1 MILAAASDH
10 NNQRQVSED
19 TREAMITE
27 NVDLVNYIV
36 GRVAV
41 TLPDGVDRED
51 LVSAGLIGLIK
62 AVDRYDPS
70 RGNKFRTYASTVVR
84 GEIMESLRSRDWAPR
99 SVRRRARKLEETVR
113 ELSRRLGR
121 SPTDEEIADALNMS
135 TDEYSELLS
144 LTSRTNIAS
153 LQDLFDR
160 DDSDGSETP
169 AIPDPT
175 DTSDPAE
182 VVEEEAIMEVVAEEV
197 ERLPERDRQV
207 IGLYYDEE
215 LTMKE
220 IGHILDVTESRVC
233 QIHTQAIVRLRVS
246 VQRRLSAA

>member
-1 MILAAASDH
+1 MTLATASDQ
-10 NNQRQVSED
+10 NNHRQMSQD
-19 TREAMITE
+19 AREAMISE

-41 TLPDGVDRED
+41 HLPDGVDRDD
-51 LVSAGLIGLIK
+51 LISAGLIGLIK

-84 GEIMESLRSRDWAPR
+84 GEIMESLRARDWAPR
-99 SVRRRARKLEETVR
+99 SVRRRARELEETVR
-113 ELSRRLGR
+113 ELSSRLGR
-121 SPTDEEIADALNMS
+121 SPTDNEIADALELS
-135 TDEYSELLS
+135 IDDYYDLLS

-153 LQDLFDR
+153 LQDLFDHKETQ
-160 DDSDGSETP
+160 GSETP
-169 AIPDPT
+169 PVPDP
-175 DTSDPAE
+175 DSSSDPAR
-182 VVEEEAIMEVVAEEV
+182 VMQEEAVLEVVAEEV

-233 QIHTQAIVRLRVS
+233 QIHTQAIVRLRAS
-246 VQRRLSAA
+246 VRRRLSA